1 MNDQS
6 DPHKDQPVLQAGAD
20 LSAAK
25 GAMILLHGRGA
36 NAADILSLAELFE
49 RPDIAYLAPGAAAN
63 SWWPHPFL
71 APIARNEPY
80 RSSALGVVAALV
92 ARLSEEGVPAERV
105 VIAGFS
111 QGACL
116 ALEFA
121 ARHPRRYGGV
131 LAFSGGLMGS
141 EINPEDYEGSLGGT
155 PVFIGC
161 SDVDPH
167 IPLRRVEETAEII
180 RRLGGEVTL
189 RIYPGMGHTI
199 NEDEVTN
206 AREILRDLI
215 GEAE

>member
-6 DPHKDQPVLQAGAD
+6 DPHKDQPALQAGAD

-36 NAADILSLAELFE
+36 NATDILSLAELFE
-49 RPDIAYLAPGAAAN
+49 RSDIAYLAPEAAGN
-63 SWWPHPFL
+63 NWWPHAFL
-71 APIARNEPY
+71 AALARNEPY
-80 RSSALGVVAALV
+80 RSSALGVVTGLL
-92 ARLSEEGVPAERV
+92 ARLREEGVPAECV
-105 VIAGFS
+105 VLAGFS

-121 ARHPRRYGGV
+121 ARNPRRYGGIV
-131 LAFSGGLMGS
+131 AFSGGLMGS
-141 EINPEDYEGSLGGT
+141 EVNPEAYRGSLEGT
-155 PVFIGC
+155 PVFMGC

-167 IPLRRVEETAEII
+167 IPLRRVEETAEVL
-180 RRLGGEVTL
+180 RRLGGEVTV

-199 NEDEVTN
+199 NEDEVNN
-206 AREILRDLI
+206 AREILSNLI